1 MLNSYLNSP
10 WRPHLHC
17 QSQSVPPWGPAPYT
31 WCWTRVPGTCVGAV
45 AGGCPVWPRHLSCHP
60 WWGADAGERTALPH
74 ILHCDT
80 GTLQQIGLNIFY
92 SCLLCQPRIVRHMVT
107 ALLVFWDLVCGT
119 ICQKRSGVV
128 VVCHLS
134 RVHLKHIFSNS
145 RLGFNI
151 ISSKYF
157 LVTLN
162 CVVCGCILGELFL
175 IFA

>member
-1 MLNSYLNSP
+1 MYHQENCTVDINSNRDYFHQLGYVFSQITFAYFDAEISVICSNSE
-10 WRPHLHC
+10 HDLSLH
-17 QSQSVPPWGPAPYT
+17 T
-31 WCWTRVPGTCVGAV
+31 IT
-45 AGGCPVWPRHLSCHP
+45 
-60 WWGADAGERTALPH
+60 
-74 ILHCDT
+74 
-80 GTLQQIGLNIFY
+80 
-92 SCLLCQPRIVRHMVT
+92 CLLCQPRIVRHMVT

-157 LVTLN
+157 SRN
-162 CVVCGCILGELFL
+162 SELCSVRMY
-175 IFA
+175 IG

>member
-1 MLNSYLNSP
+1 MNLDKNANSLANVQFFSVGKNTTMWQTTSSNYIGSP
-10 WRPHLHC
+10 SPSGVFLRSCSSFSRHWMARGPSTWQKCWSHAPTVSTIWGLHMI
-17 QSQSVPPWGPAPYT
+17 T
-31 WCWTRVPGTCVGAV
+31 
-45 AGGCPVWPRHLSCHP
+45 
-60 WWGADAGERTALPH
+60 
-74 ILHCDT
+74 
-80 GTLQQIGLNIFY
+80 
-92 SCLLCQPRIVRHMVT
+92 CLLCQPRIVRHMVT